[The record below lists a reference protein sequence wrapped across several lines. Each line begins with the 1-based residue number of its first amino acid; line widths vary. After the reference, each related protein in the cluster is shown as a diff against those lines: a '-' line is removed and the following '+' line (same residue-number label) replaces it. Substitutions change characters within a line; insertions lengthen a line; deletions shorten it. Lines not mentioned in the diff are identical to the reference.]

1 MIKNFVNDPNMP
13 EVKEKA
19 KDKLNGSH
27 GSRPSKQKLP
37 GFYSSFSSRAFKEF
51 KNTIR
56 LKIQRRAKYMNHSH
70 FHVAYDSA
78 IELQAGAL
86 LCIAIRDDVTATD
99 ENKD

>member
-37 GFYSSFSSRAFKEF
+37 GSFSSRAFKEF

-56 LKIQRRAKYMNHSH
+56 LKIQRKSKIYESQS
-70 FHVAYDSA
+70 FPCS
-78 IELQAGAL
+78 I
-86 LCIAIRDDVTATD
+86 
-99 ENKD
+99 